1 MTHPPDKGSP
11 ATDTP
16 RHTYEAILSL
26 GSNEGDRLAWINR
39 ACVKLSELSDTRLAA
54 RSPIYETEPVGTPPD
69 FSAPLY
75 LNGVVI
81 VETRLAPGDFSRAIH
96 AIEASLGRIRGDT
109 PNLPRTLDID
119 IIAIDSLTSDNPEL
133 TLPHP
138 RARSRLFVLRPLADL
153 RPDYRFPC
161 ENSTVTD
168 LLLALPPV
176 PRVTRCV

>member
-1 MTHPPDKGSP
+1 MTQPPDNGSQT
-11 ATDTP
+11 TDTP

-26 GSNEGDRLAWINR
+26 GSNEGDRLAWINQ
-39 ACVKLSELSDTRLAA
+39 ACVKLSELPGTRLAA

-69 FSAPLY
+69 SSASLY

-81 VETRLAPGDFSRAIH
+81 IETRLVPSDFSRAIH

-119 IIAIDSLTSDNPEL
+119 IIAIDRLTSDDPEL

-138 RARSRLFVLRPLADL
+138 RARRRLFVLRPLADL
-153 RPDYRFPC
+153 RPDFRFPC
-161 ENSTVTD
+161 DKRTVTD
-168 LLLALPPV
+168 LLHALPPG
-176 PRVTRCV
+176 PRVTRHI